1 MEMREIICLINKHK
15 SGWLQQGSEKMDRL
29 LRQLERE
36 SKNNWTQAL
45 MILYYALLQETNIS
59 ADNSKYADKYSTLIS
74 ENIALKNE
82 NAELKQKLA
91 SMAANSRKK
100 RLVKGDR
107 IAYRED
113 ITKEK
118 ILALKEKGYTDM
130 RIAAELGT
138 SKSTIYRR
146 LKKKEA

>member
-1 MEMREIICLINKHK
+1 MEMREIVCLIDKHK
-15 SGWLQQGSEKMDRL
+15 SGWLQQGSEKMDNL
-29 LRQLERE
+29 LKQLERE
-36 SKNNWTQAL
+36 TKNNWTQAL
-45 MILYYALLQETNIS
+45 MILYYALRQETNIT
-59 ADNSKYADKYSTLIS
+59 DVSKYADECNTLIS
-74 ENIALKNE
+74 EISSLKNE
-82 NAELKQKLA
+82 NTKLSQKLA
-91 SMAANSRKK
+91 SMAANSHKK

-146 LKKKEA
+146 LNKKEA